1 VQDQNFTLIR
11 TLEELS
17 LNAWPCL
24 QQILDDGW
32 VLRFAEGYTKR
43 ANSVTPLYLDL
54 GTENLTGNLTR
65 NLTEKIKRCETVYSS
80 WNLPSIFRLTDTAQW
95 SILDQSLSEMGY
107 TKQDT
112 ISVQVKSITN
122 HNVFSGALDF
132 ALEHQLSTEWLDHFV
147 HTDNLPLQHWNTL
160 STMLEIIPNTTCY
173 GYLKDRH
180 RLCSIGLGV
189 LEKNYLGIFCLT
201 TAQKQRRQG
210 YATQLIAALTD
221 WGRSQGATT
230 VYLQVETS
238 NQAGINLYNKLGFTE
253 AYQYF
258 YRIKS

>member
-1 VQDQNFTLIR
+1 MADQNLTLIR

-43 ANSVTPLYLDL
+43 ANSVTPLYL
-54 GTENLTGNLTR
+54 GTENLTGNLTG
-65 NLTEKIKRCETVYSS
+65 NLTEKIKCCETVYSS

-95 SILDQSLSEMGY
+95 SSLDQTLSEMGY

-132 ALEHQLSTEWLDHFV
+132 TLEHQLSTEWLDHFV

-160 STMLEIIPNTTCY
+160 STMLEMIPNTTCY

-189 LEKNYLGIFCLT
+189 LERNYLGIFCLT

-210 YATQLIAALTD
+210 YATQLLAAMTD
-221 WGRSQGATT
+221 WGRSKGATT
-230 VYLQVETS
+230 VYLQVKTS

>member
-1 VQDQNFTLIR
+1 MADQNLTLIR

-43 ANSVTPLYLDL
+43 ANSVTPLYL
-54 GTENLTGNLTR
+54 GTE

-80 WNLPSIFRLTDTAQW
+80 WNLSSIFRLTDTAQW
-95 SILDQSLSEMGY
+95 SILDQTLFEMGY

-132 ALEHQLSTEWLDHFV
+132 TLEHQLSTEWLDHFV
-147 HTDNLPLQHWNTL
+147 HAANLPLQHWNTL
-160 STMLEIIPNTTCY
+160 STMLEMIPNTTSY

-189 LEKNYLGIFCLT
+189 LERNYLGIFCLT

-210 YATQLIAALTD
+210 YATQLMAALTD
-221 WGRSQGATT
+221 WGRRQGATK
-230 VYLQVETS
+230 VYLQVETA